1 MRAYYDQL
9 HGELVKL
16 YKEFSKAAECFV
28 GGEYSYS
35 GRDWITGEYC
45 YVSLF
50 ESINYAHWIV
60 LSKEWD
66 KQRKEELDPFPPD
79 KK

>member
-1 MRAYYDQL
+1 M
-9 HGELVKL
+9 
-16 YKEFSKAAECFV
+16 

-35 GRDWITGEYC
+35 GRDWITGEYW

-60 LSKEWD
+60 LSKERD
-66 KQRKEELDPFPPD
+66 KQRKEELDPSPP
-79 KK
+79 KKK